1 MPSDGILHAVRGE
14 TAVHGI
20 ADVRPVL
27 RMLVV
32 AHRQLTEA
40 TNDQANQLRALL
52 LRGDN
57 ADRDLGR
64 SGLGHGI
71 LSTLAHRPLPRDA
84 TDRQADR
91 HANIQRLA
99 KVVLAYRK
107 ELCDNR
113 DQMAAIV
120 NELAPGVIAQHG
132 VGPLKAAKAMLDAT
146 QDTVPHSE
154 ESNAAI

>member
-14 TAVHGI
+14 TAIRGA
-20 ADVRPVL
+20 ADVRVL
-27 RMLVV
+27 LRNLVT

-40 TNDQANQLRALL
+40 TNDQASQLRGLL

-71 LSTLAHRPLPRDA
+71 LCTLAHRPLPRDA
-84 TDRQADR
+84 TGRQIDR

-99 KVVLAYRK
+99 RVVLAYRN
-107 ELCDNR
+107 ELCANR

-132 VGPLKAAKAMLDAT
+132 VGPLKAAKSLLNANQDAAL
-146 QDTVPHSE
+146 HSE
-154 ESNAAI
+154 EPEAAI